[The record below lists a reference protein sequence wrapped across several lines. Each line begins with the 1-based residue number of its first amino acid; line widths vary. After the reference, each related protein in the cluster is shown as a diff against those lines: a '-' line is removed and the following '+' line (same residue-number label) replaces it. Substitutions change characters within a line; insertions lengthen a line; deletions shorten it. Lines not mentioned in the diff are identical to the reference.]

1 MDHMLKSVDKKI
13 RIFLCTTRLK
23 KNGMH
28 MKNP

>member
-1 MDHMLKSVDKKI
+1 MDHMLKKVDKKI
-13 RIFLCTTRLK
+13 RIFLYSSRL